1 MELGFIGLG
10 QMGGNMVLRLLDQ
23 GHKLLVTDI
32 DKDAAAPAL
41 DAGAVWADSPAA
53 VARGCQ
59 IVLSSLPGPP
69 QVEAVAL
76 GPGGLVEGISAGSL
90 YVDLSTSSPLSIRK
104 IAGMF
109 AEKGATVMDTPVSG
123 GNTQSRQGSLVVF
136 AGGSSED
143 LERVRPVLADLSK
156 DLIHIGDVG
165 GGCVAKI
172 ANNAVGLSTLA
183 LLSEVISLGVQAG
196 VDHQTLLNVLREGAY
211 GQGMFLTFMLPEVAF
226 KHRYDPAGF
235 ALDLGRK
242 DVALATSLG
251 RDLDVPLPIVNLVE
265 QSAVELVQRGHGRKD
280 STIVFSLQELR
291 SGAKLHDDDAQEI
304 EL

>member
-10 QMGGNMVLRLLDQ
+10 QMGGNMALRLLDQ
-23 GHKLLVTDI
+23 GHKLVVNDLSKDI
-32 DKDAAAPAL
+32 AAPVL

-53 VARGCQ
+53 VARSCSV
-59 IVLSSLPGPP
+59 VLSSLPGPP

-76 GPGGLVEGISAGSL
+76 GPDGLIEGISAGSL
-90 YVDLSTSSPLSIRK
+90 YVDLSTSSPLTIRK
-104 IAGMF
+104 IAAAF
-109 AEKGATVMDTPVSG
+109 AEKGATAMDAPVSG
-123 GNTQSRQGSLVVF
+123 GNTQSRAGTLVVF
-136 AGGSSED
+136 AGGSSAD
-143 LERVRPVLADLSK
+143 LDRVRPVLEDLSK
-156 DLIHIGDVG
+156 EVLHIGDVG

-183 LLSEVISLGVQAG
+183 LLSEVISLGVKAG
-196 VDHQTLLNVLREGAY
+196 VDHQTLLNVLRQGAY
-211 GQGMFLTFMLPEVAF
+211 GQGMFLTFMVPEVAF

-242 DVALATSLG
+242 DVALATTLG

-265 QSAVELVQRGHGRKD
+265 QSAVEMVQRGHGRKD
-280 STIVFSLQELR
+280 STIIFSLQELR
-291 SGAKLHDDDAQEI
+291 AGVKLHDDDAQEV